1 MKKNLRSCMEQQD
14 FGEPECLLDMNDYEM
29 ITASGL
35 TPDLRHKKTAHM
47 SAAWSFA
54 QTTRVRIPLAVSD
67 LSGYRW
73 LTFSVFAVSGQ
84 GGSFQLRF
92 ESDAEDGGEAG
103 YVCTLPVCRNG
114 WNDYRVELP
123 FLRAYKNAAGWDRL
137 RALVLD
143 CAAGG
148 QANRTETVLCLD
160 SLFVW
165 EESAPQIY
173 VRMPEL
179 KGAAAFT
186 RTGAY
191 AIVNRRRVPIAPDA
205 DPEARPFEAGGL
217 LWLPMAPVAAAIAHK
232 AVVDNKAYTLSFTY
246 RRRKFVFYGNS
257 DRYLVDGEEQTLPFH
272 VAVRAGTLFFPAN
285 YLREFFHWRQL
296 YTDPIGVVVLSN
308 RKNVFES
315 GRDDPI
321 LWQLN
326 AEMTFVQPTGEE
338 ILEDLH
344 RKISNP
350 NKGRLLLSPE
360 EWMQLRRAAKAENE
374 PKELLRGLKEQYG
387 SSSEA
392 FRAAPVFADGAG
404 EGQSLGDGIALA
416 AGRICG
422 FAALYRLTGDK
433 QYAERTA
440 AEQEALAS
448 LSDWDAEHNML
459 HAATAGLAMALGYDW
474 CHHVWSEARKAVLER
489 AMLRYVMRPGVNAY
503 NGRGRMWR
511 SGGAEAAQINCGLT
525 AAALA
530 LADVYPETA
539 LRILRH
545 SLRSAQA
552 CMESYSPDGGYA
564 EGMEAWEKGTR
575 ALVLLIAMLQSAC
588 GKDYGL
594 PASPGFSATV
604 LFAVSAE
611 TANGAWNYHSYPALP
626 VDTAIFGWFS
636 RQFGNPVPAWLRR
649 QEVLSGR
656 KTPDVL
662 DLVFYSPVSPELTP
676 ELPLDSVYRKAGLA
690 MLRSGWGQEDTFL
703 GLHGGSN
710 HEVGGELDA
719 GSFLLEMG
727 GERFFAET
735 GGDERLP
742 LMLRRRAEGQNTL
755 VVAPTEM
762 PLPDQNPDAVAQIL
776 EARSAPE
783 RAYAVL
789 DMSTTNDAI
798 LRGKRGILLTAD
810 RTIAVV
816 QDELVL
822 DAPAEVVWSAYTRAA
837 VQYAGARTLLLA
849 QNGKTLLCKLCGAG
863 NAHFELTPVEDT
875 GWLHVTVRAAV
886 QERLRMAVACRLYR
900 EGTDSRSDRI
910 YECRPMSGWAL

>member
-14 FGEPECLLDMNDYEM
+14 FGEPECLLDMNDYGL
-29 ITASGL
+29 ITAGGL
-35 TPDLRHKKTAHM
+35 TPDLRHKKSAHM

-54 QTTRVRIPLAVSD
+54 AATEVRIPLPVSD

-73 LTFSVFAVSGQ
+73 LTFSVFAAAGQ
-84 GGSFQLRF
+84 GGSFRLRF
-92 ESDAEDGGEAG
+92 ESDAEQGGAGG

-123 FLRAYKNAAGWDRL
+123 FLRAYKTAAGWDHV

-148 QANRTETVLCLD
+148 QANRPETVLSFD

-165 EESAPQIY
+165 RETAPQLY

-179 KGAAAFT
+179 KGAAVFT

-191 AIVNRRRVPIAPDA
+191 AIVNRRRVPVAPDA
-205 DPEARPFEAGGL
+205 DPAARPFEAGGL
-217 LWLPMAPVAAAIAHK
+217 LWLPMAPVAAAVAHS
-232 AVVDNKAYTLSFTY
+232 AVVDNRACTLGFTY
-246 RRRKFVFYGNS
+246 RRRKFVFTGNS

-272 VAVRAGTLFFPAN
+272 VAVRAGTLFFPAH

-296 YTDPIGVVVLSN
+296 YTDPLGLVVLSN

-338 ILEDLH
+338 ILADLH

-350 NKGRLLLSPE
+350 AKGRLLLLPE
-360 EWMQLRRAAKAENE
+360 EWMELRRAAKAEQE
-374 PKELLRGLKEQYG
+374 PKELLRGLKERYG

-392 FRAAPVFADGAG
+392 FRAAPVFADSVG
-404 EGQSLGDGIALA
+404 EGQLPGDGIALA
-416 AGRICG
+416 AERIVG
-422 FAALYRLTGDK
+422 FAALYRMTGEK
-433 QYAERTA
+433 PYAERTA
-440 AEQEALAS
+440 AEQEALAA
-448 LSDWDAEHNML
+448 LPDWGAAEGL
-459 HAATAGLAMALGYDW
+459 LPAATAGLAMALGYDW

-489 AMLRYVMRPGVNAY
+489 AMLRYLLRPGVDAY

-511 SGGAEAAQINCGLT
+511 NGTAGAAQIHCGLT

-539 LRILRH
+539 LRVLRH
-545 SLRSAQA
+545 SLRGAQA
-552 CMESYSPDGGYA
+552 CLEAYAPDGGYA

-588 GKDYGL
+588 GRDYGL
-594 PASPGFSATV
+594 SGAPGFAATAQ
-604 LFAVSAE
+604 FAVSAE
-611 TANGAWNYHSYPALP
+611 TAGGAWNYHGCPAAP
-626 VDTAIFGWFS
+626 VDTAVFGWFS

-649 QEVLSGR
+649 QSLLSGQKR
-656 KTPDVL
+656 PGVL
-662 DLVFYSPVSPELTP
+662 DLVFYTPTDDEQVP
-676 ELPLDSVYRKAGLA
+676 ELPLDAVYRKAGLA
-690 MLRSGWGQEDTFL
+690 MLRSGWGQEDVFL

-719 GSFLLEMG
+719 GSFVLEMG

-735 GGDERLP
+735 GGDGRLP
-742 LMLRRRAEGQNTL
+742 LLLRQRAQGQNTL
-755 VVAPTEM
+755 VVNPAEE
-762 PLPDQNPDAVAQIL
+762 PLPDQNPQAVAQIL
-776 EARSAPE
+776 EARSAPGL
-783 RAYAVL
+783 AYAVL
-789 DMSTTNDAI
+789 DMSSTNDAI
-798 LRGKRGILLTAD
+798 VRGRRGILLTDD
-810 RTIAVV
+810 RRVAVV

-822 DAPAEVVWSAYTRAA
+822 AAPAEVVWGAYTRAT
-837 VQYAGARTLLLA
+837 VRYGGARTLVLE
-849 QNGKTLLCKLCGAG
+849 QNGRQLLCKLCGAG
-863 NAHFELTPVEDT
+863 NARFETAQVDDT
-875 GWLHVTVRAAV
+875 GWLRVTVRAVV
-886 QERLRMAVACRLYR
+886 QERLRLAVACRLFR
-900 EGTDSRSDRI
+900 PETDSRSEKL
-910 YECRPMSGWAL
+910 YECRPMSTWGI